1 MAGPGNN
8 KQFAAARARKRKL
21 KEQRQE
27 LPGAGELSQAA
38 TCARPPKKKTA
49 RPLSKLKW
57 SRVALPS
64 TEIGFSEDG
73 GMLELEEVDGVD
85 VVYGDAGVTFEASGV
100 TQDSS
105 SSDDDGD
112 DRNETGKGA
121 SKRPKL
127 NVVDEQDAIDWN
139 SFKTEEELME
149 QEQGATD
156 LAEAHEQE
164 AQIEQDGPG
173 QDEEAVEVLEQPV
186 TLQQDDRLKGKSFS
200 KHLQVP
206 AAWSDLPLAKPLYA
220 ALAELGFDQ
229 PTKIQQRVL
238 RVEKGSTSDGDK
250 IAGSLHADETTT
262 DQDPE
267 PVPSTS
273 AEPYVS
279 PFADEDLAAFE
290 SSSGERDIVGV
301 AQTGSGKTLAYGLPI
316 LSWILDQPEPADN
329 VKRQPAALVL
339 APTRELA
346 LQVRAAMADVAYR
359 TNPPLQGEPVPTR
372 QAAGKRQRGRFIN
385 VVALTGGMSIEKQ
398 KRQLSKGA
406 DVIVATP
413 GRLWDLIGDD
423 DELAKSIKGIKF
435 LVIDE
440 ADRMIENGHFAEL
453 DNIVKLTKRQNNTV
467 EDEFK
472 NDFVVGSSAQAELID
487 ARPDMRTFVF
497 SATMSKD
504 LQRNLKKQHRRPKA
518 GETGDKMSSLDD
530 LLLKLDFR
538 DDDPQVI
545 DLSPEGAIVE
555 TLQECK
561 VECLTADKDAHLYH
575 FLLRYPGRTIVFLS
589 AIDGIRRLHPLLTLL
604 GLNVQQLHSGM
615 QQRARLK
622 ALDRF
627 KAADNGVLLATDVAA
642 RGLDIPS
649 VHHVVHFQLPRSADT
664 YVHRSGRTARA
675 GERGLALQIVSPEEK
690 QTQRLLMAQLGRSQ
704 QQQGR
709 SDKKRHDIVELSVDF
724 GVLDQLKTRLELAK
738 RIELAE
744 HRAAKDAHEK
754 NWLKKTA
761 EAMDIDI
768 EPGMM
773 SDDDEVGME
782 NDQSGKASRKRKRG
796 GVGNEADRSNDSSTS
811 STKKSRKAQ
820 QYQLKVMKEELKQLL
835 RQPVRVRGISSKYL
849 TTRNRVGFVDQ
860 LIRGT
865 SHSAILGLETSTA
878 LEDLATKSSKGRT

>member
-1 MAGPGNN
+1 MAGPASN

-21 KEQRQE
+21 KQQQQQERQE
-27 LPGAGELSQAA
+27 QVGDAVEQPAPRQS
-38 TCARPPKKKTA
+38 PKKKTA
-49 RPLSKLKW
+49 RPLSQLRW
-57 SRVALPS
+57 SRVSLPS

-85 VVYGDAGVTFEASGV
+85 VVYGDAGVTFEVAQG
-100 TQDSS
+100 
-105 SSDDDGD
+105 SDDDQD
-112 DRNETGKGA
+112 ETAADSGR

-127 NVVDEQDAIDWN
+127 DATTADPAPDTVDWD
-139 SFKTEEELME
+139 SFKTEEEIFGQQEQQQEEQVEHDEAAVDSASE
-149 QEQGATD
+149 QEQESELD
-156 LAEAHEQE
+156 
-164 AQIEQDGPG
+164 EQD
-173 QDEEAVEVLEQPV
+173 QE
-186 TLQQDDRLKGKSFS
+186 QDDTMHESGAEND
-200 KHLQVP
+200 HNVQVP
-206 AAWSDLPLAKPLYA
+206 AAWSDLPLAQPLYA
-220 ALAELGFDQ
+220 ALAELGFDK
-229 PTKIQQRVL
+229 PTEIQQRAL
-238 RVEKGSTSDGDK
+238 KIEKGSHRGSTSE
-250 IAGSLHADETTT
+250 DEDT
-262 DQDPE
+262 DAVEDDVDTDP
-267 PVPSTS
+267 VASTS

-279 PFADEDLAAFE
+279 PFPEEDLSIFE
-290 SSSGERDIVGV
+290 RSSSTERDIVGV

-316 LSWILDQPEPADN
+316 LSWILNLPEPADN
-329 VKRQPAALVL
+329 AKRQPAALVL

-359 TNPPLQGEPVPTR
+359 TNPPLAGEPAPTR
-372 QAAGKRQRGRFIN
+372 QSAGKRQRGRYIN

-423 DELAKSIKGIKF
+423 DALAKSIKGIKF

-467 EDEFK
+467 DDEFK
-472 NDFVVGSSAQAELID
+472 NDFVAGTAQTDLTD

-504 LQRNLKKQHRRPKA
+504 LQRNLKKRNRRPKA
-518 GETGDKMSSLDD
+518 GESGNNMSSLDD

-538 DDDPQVI
+538 DEDPEVI

-604 GLNVQQLHSGM
+604 DLNVQQLHSGM

-627 KAADNGVLLATDVAA
+627 KSSDNAILLATDVAA

-690 QTQRLLMAQLGRSQ
+690 QTQRLLMAQLGRQ
-704 QQQGR
+704 QQSSTDGATIT
-709 SDKKRHDIVELSVDF
+709 KKHEIVELPVDF

-738 RIELAE
+738 KIELAE

-754 NWLKKTA
+754 NWLQKTA
-761 EAMDIDI
+761 EAMEIDI

-773 SDDDEVGME
+773 SDEGE
-782 NDQSGKASRKRKRG
+782 EEHGGGGGKAGRKRKRG
-796 GVGNEADRSNDSSTS
+796 GDKQATANVDASTTT
-811 STKKSRKAQ
+811 TKKSRKAQ
-820 QYQLKVMKEELKQLL
+820 QYQIKSMKEELKQLL

-865 SHSAILGLETSTA
+865 GHSAILGIESTSA
-878 LEDLATKSSKGRT
+878 LDDVAAKAKKNKK